1 MAEAITPLAAKIGS
15 QSKFFSRDQ
24 RLAEGKSAD
33 RRCDPGRRG
42 NTETRLKDCVRI
54 QGERF
59 TGFIATA
66 GKQIDGSSSATLR
79 AADGRTDH
87 YVSEATTA
95 S

>member
-1 MAEAITPLAAKIGS
+1 
-15 QSKFFSRDQ
+15 
-24 RLAEGKSAD
+24 
-33 RRCDPGRRG
+33 
-42 NTETRLKDCVRI
+42 VRI